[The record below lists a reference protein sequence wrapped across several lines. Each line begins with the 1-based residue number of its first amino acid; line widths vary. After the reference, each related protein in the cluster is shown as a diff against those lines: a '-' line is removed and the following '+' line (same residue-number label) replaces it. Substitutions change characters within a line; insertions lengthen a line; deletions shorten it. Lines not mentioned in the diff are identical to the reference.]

1 MYYYNDSIT
10 SADVTLFVEVATLLG
25 DSWTASRD
33 EQLDR
38 SLSLSDTARPGVS
51 LRVSHGGGR
60 FAISA
65 YTGGPHYFSDAEKAA
80 GLSERHEISVTDKK
94 TAKQIKGEIERRILP
109 TYVAS
114 LKLQQEAQARQDK
127 RHADDLAELEEL
139 QSYAAAV
146 ATLVK
151 DRDGHA
157 DRVNLPYDSNK
168 ARGSFKLSH
177 YPVTNYKI
185 ELDNITPAVARKI
198 LALVNST
205 R

>member
-1 MYYYNDSIT
+1 MYYGNRIT
-10 SADVTLFVEVATLLG
+10 SEGVTLFVEIATLLG
-25 DSWTASRD
+25 DSWTAKLSEHTD
-33 EQLDR
+33 
-38 SLSLSDTARPGVS
+38 SLLILSDTARPGVQ
-51 LRVSHGGGR
+51 LNVSHGGGR

-65 YTGGPHYFSDAEKAA
+65 YAHGPHYFSASEKAA
-80 GLSERHEISVTDKK
+80 GLTERHEITVTDKK
-94 TAKQIKGEIERRILP
+94 TAKQITVEIERRLLP
-109 TYVAS
+109 NFVAS
-114 LKLQQEAQARQDK
+114 LKLQQEAQERQDK

-146 ATLVK
+146 AQLDK

-157 DRVNLPYDSNK
+157 NQVYLPYTGDK
-168 ARGSFKLSH
+168 ARGNFKLSH

-198 LALVNST
+198 LALVNAS

>member
-1 MYYYNDSIT
+1 MYYNESIT
-10 SADVTLFVEVATLLG
+10 SADVTLFVEIATLLG
-25 DSWTASRD
+25 DSWTAALS
-33 EQLDR
+33 EHSDR
-38 SLSLSDTARPGVS
+38 SLNLSDTAQPGVS
-51 LRVSHGGGR
+51 LHVSHSGGR
-60 FAISA
+60 FAVSA
-65 YTGGPHYFSDAEKAA
+65 YTNGPHYFSDAEKAA
-80 GLSERHEISVTDKK
+80 GLTERHEITVTDKK
-94 TAKQIKGEIERRILP
+94 TAKQIKGEIERRILAN
-109 TYVAS
+109 YVAS

-146 ATLVK
+146 VRLDK

-157 DRVNLPYDSNK
+157 DRVYLPFDGDK

-198 LALVNST
+198 LALVNAT